1 MSALNKPTNYSYHLA
16 TKKQH
21 IFISGGVGVGK
32 STLLGNLKSIL
43 TDSVRFKI
51 IYEYIDVDY
60 EGEKQLQRLKDGEI
74 NNFEFQM
81 YVLHC
86 FETQLDTLSYQDANY
101 VIWERHPIE
110 ALEIFCANDTA
121 LTNEQRQKLL
131 EIETEL
137 CMIYG
142 IPTIFDVKSI
152 ILKVDTFN
160 YGNKFIAKG
169 FVNQFIQPTIFS
181 NTINHYFIYLY
192 CSNEQEHLRR
202 IITRGRKAEIK
213 IYRNIYDLH
222 PINHAYEDYY
232 DRCNERKRI
241 LNQGLNI

>member
-1 MSALNKPTNYSYHLA
+1 MK
-16 TKKQH
+16 
-21 IFISGGVGVGK
+21 
-32 STLLGNLKSIL
+32 
-43 TDSVRFKI
+43 
-51 IYEYIDVDY
+51 
-60 EGEKQLQRLKDGEI
+60 
-74 NNFEFQM
+74 
-81 YVLHC
+81 
-86 FETQLDTLSYQDANY
+86 
-101 VIWERHPIE
+101 
-110 ALEIFCANDTA
+110 
-121 LTNEQRQKLL
+121 NEQRQKLL
-131 EIETEL
+131 EIVTEL

-192 CSNEQEHLRR
+192 CSNEQEQLRR

>member
-1 MSALNKPTNYSYHLA
+1 MSFPIDHL
-16 TKKQH
+16 T
-21 IFISGGVGVGK
+21 I
-32 STLLGNLKSIL
+32 
-43 TDSVRFKI
+43 
-51 IYEYIDVDY
+51 
-60 EGEKQLQRLKDGEI
+60 
-74 NNFEFQM
+74 
-81 YVLHC
+81 
-86 FETQLDTLSYQDANY
+86 
-101 VIWERHPIE
+101 
-110 ALEIFCANDTA
+110 CANDTA

-142 IPTIFDVKSI
+142 IPTIF
-152 ILKVDTFN
+152 
-160 YGNKFIAKG
+160 
-169 FVNQFIQPTIFS
+169 S

-192 CSNEQEHLRR
+192 CSNEQEQLRR